1 MQAEGDHDRA
11 YIGSLIGESL
21 RKIEIRNDKIRY
33 QAEAG
38 SGFLFSGSG
47 SRGVKKAKPG
57 IKQGRIME
65 ARQIFICHMRLK
77 DGIEGKR
84 SDIAMEKRL
93 PTAGRPTE
101 VFEEADLL
109 SAIGLDGLPV
119 RGES

>member
-1 MQAEGDHDRA
+1 
-11 YIGSLIGESL
+11 
-21 RKIEIRNDKIRY
+21 
-33 QAEAG
+33 
-38 SGFLFSGSG
+38 
-47 SRGVKKAKPG
+47 
-57 IKQGRIME
+57 ME